1 MSGTV
6 GIQKIAPPIMALM
19 AGAFVCFYSVRELK
33 VGFRFFLLVPASVAP
48 SLPLS
53 LSLSPLSLSSLSLM
67 DIRDGP
73 HHAARSVSWSEE
85 VE

>member
-53 LSLSPLSLSSLSLM
+53 LSLSSRLVSLSLSVFSM
-67 DIRDGP
+67 N
-73 HHAARSVSWSEE
+73 
-85 VE
+85 